1 MSQLALPIRLSDH
14 AVFETFHPA
23 GNEQL
28 VAYLER
34 LAEGETAGG
43 CWVAGAYATGKTHL
57 LQATCE
63 RAGDDAVYLPADLLT
78 EAGVG
83 LLEGL
88 ETRRIVAIDNI
99 ETLLA
104 APDWE
109 TALFALYNRLQEA
122 GASLIVSATN
132 APRALSVDLPDLLP
146 DLVSRLSQLPTFSI
160 QPLSDEDRKKA
171 LQIRAANRGLELPDE
186 TAQYLVT
193 RIRRDMGS
201 LYDLLDTLDQE
212 ALRAQRRL
220 TVPFVKDVLSS

>member
-14 AVFETFHPA
+14 AVFEIFHRV

-34 LAEGETAGG
+34 LADGDATGG
-43 CWVAGAYATGKTHL
+43 CWVSGEFATGKSHL

-63 RAGDDAVYLPADLLT
+63 RAGDDAVYLPATLLM

-88 ETRRIVAIDNI
+88 ENRRIVAIDDI
-99 ETLLA
+99 ELLLDK
-104 APDWE
+104 PDWG
-109 TALFALYNRLQEA
+109 TALFTLYNGLQEA
-122 GASLIVSATN
+122 GGNLVVSARTIQ
-132 APRALSVDLPDLLP
+132 RALSDDLPDLLP
-146 DLVSRLSQLPTFSI
+146 DLVSRLSQLPTYSI
-160 QPLSDEDRKKA
+160 RPLADEDRKKA
-171 LQIRAANRGLELPDE
+171 LQIRASNRGLELPDE

-201 LYDLLDTLDQE
+201 LYSLLDTLDQE

-220 TVPFVKDVLSS
+220 TVPFVKDVLGL